1 MSLHFN
7 KLFESWCI
15 VRVYCCRDIL
25 FAHLCDRLNYLD
37 VSWLRLLVPES
48 DRIPVAIISE
58 LLKSG
63 NVQCE
68 LLVPDLVFCLMLLH
82 HGLESL
88 LSAKPYAKFLLD
100 FILQLLPLLVI
111 LFHEPFLRF

>member
-7 KLFESWCI
+7 KLFESWSI
-15 VRVYCCRDIL
+15 VRVYLSWYIL
-25 FAHLCDRLNYLD
+25 FANFSDRLNYLD
-37 VSWLRLLVPES
+37 VSWLRLLVPKG
-48 DRIPVAIISE
+48 DWIAVAIISE

-68 LLVPDLVFCLMLLH
+68 LLVPDLVLCLMLLH
-82 HGLESL
+82 HGLEPL

-100 FILQLLPLLVI
+100 FILQLLSLLVI
-111 LFHEPFLRF
+111 FDHEPI